1 MRARQQNF
9 QPALDRLPRNR
20 IPDLLLVVSK
30 TGADM
35 SMTLMRIFIGLFE
48 PRRIACLL
56 ESREFVV
63 REWFRYLK
71 RHRIEFPAR
80 LHRI

>member
-1 MRARQQNF
+1 
-9 QPALDRLPRNR
+9 
-20 IPDLLLVVSK
+20 
-30 TGADM
+30 
-35 SMTLMRIFIGLFE
+35 MRIFIGLFE

-71 RHRIEFPAR
+71 RHRIEFQAR
-80 LHRI
+80 LHRIRWRAAVVGDGLSISSECVYAVNLGPVKDGH